1 MEIPAKNT
9 IGFQSN
15 WKSNF
20 YFRYKRKTVI
30 SPTKFTLFHFLFLFL
45 FLFFFFFIKITPKP
59 LLWAKYHNFNKSFHL
74 KVSAGNLNKR

>member
-45 FLFFFFFIKITPKP
+45 FLFYFFFHKDHT
-59 LLWAKYHNFNKSFHL
+59 
-74 KVSAGNLNKR
+74 